1 MIAAQLASMAGGA
14 AQGAKQLGTA
24 VRDAVKRGQA
34 LSKGK
39 P

>member
-1 MIAAQLASMAGGA
+1 MTAAQLASMAGGA
-14 AQGAKQLGTA
+14 VQGVKQLGAA
-24 VRDAVKRGQA
+24 VRNAVKQGQA